1 MKIKVIVKVPGK
13 APEMRTVRNELQSL
27 QQLVGGN
34 IETVTV
40 STDLV
45 IICNEEGR
53 LRNLPYNM
61 TLLGID
67 FLGTIVFAGAKG
79 DEFADVPESDVI
91 RRMARG

>member
-1 MKIKVIVKVPGK
+1 
-13 APEMRTVRNELQSL
+13 MRTVRNELQSL
-27 QQLVGGN
+27 QQLVGGD

-61 TLLGID
+61 TLFGID

-91 RRMARG
+91 RKMARG

>member
-13 APEMRTVRNELQSL
+13 APEVRTVRNELQSL

-61 TLLGID
+61 TLFGID

-79 DEFADVPESDVI
+79 SEFSDVPESDVI